1 MKNKCF
7 TSGICVCAHLAQT
20 RNPYVDLRNRMCAE
34 MGIIMIRKKM
44 TTFCVALTVCTAFA
58 GCAAGKGKD
67 SPLDASHPVTIEV
80 WNYYNGDQLTAFDN
94 LVKAF
99 NESLGKEK
107 GIIVKSSSQGSVNDL
122 ENNVLAAIR
131 GEVGAA
137 EVPNI
142 FMAYADTAYSADQM
156 GGIVDLKEYLSE
168 EEISSYI
175 ESYITEGDF
184 SGNGEIKIFPMAK
197 STEVLVLNKTD
208 WDLFAAETGA
218 NYKDLKDVEGLVK
231 TAQAY
236 YEWTDAATPDI
247 AGDGRAFYGR
257 DAMANYML
265 IGSMQLGTEI
275 FQVSD
280 GKMTLNF
287 KKETARKLW
296 DCYYIPFVK
305 GYFAAAGRFRSDDI
319 KTGNIIAYVGSSSGV
334 TFCPETVNR
343 SENESYPIELEVLP
357 CPGFMDGEAYTVQ
370 QGAGMVVT
378 EGSEAEICAS
388 VEFLKWFTA
397 DEQNILFSVQSGYLP
412 VKKTANNKE
421 AILNIGAEI
430 SPNME
435 KTLPVAVDTVNENT
449 TYTTRAF
456 EEGTKARNILEYALS
471 DKAAAD
477 RITVTERMAGGQS
490 LEDAVAEFCTDEY
503 FDAWYEETLER
514 LLAFEN
520 K

>member
-1 MKNKCF
+1 M
-7 TSGICVCAHLAQT
+7 
-20 RNPYVDLRNRMCAE
+20 
-34 MGIIMIRKKM
+34 
-44 TTFCVALTVCTAFA
+44 
-58 GCAAGKGKD
+58 
-67 SPLDASHPVTIEV
+67 
-80 WNYYNGDQLTAFDN
+80 
-94 LVKAF
+94 
-99 NESLGKEK
+99 
-107 GIIVKSSSQGSVNDL
+107 
-122 ENNVLAAIR
+122 
-131 GEVGAA
+131 
-137 EVPNI
+137 
-142 FMAYADTAYSADQM
+142 
-156 GGIVDLKEYLSE
+156 
-168 EEISSYI
+168 
-175 ESYITEGDF
+175 
-184 SGNGEIKIFPMAK
+184 
-197 STEVLVLNKTD
+197 
-208 WDLFAAETGA
+208 
-218 NYKDLKDVEGLVK
+218 
-231 TAQAY
+231 
-236 YEWTDAATPDI
+236 
-247 AGDGRAFYGR
+247 
-257 DAMANYML
+257 
-265 IGSMQLGTEI
+265 
-275 FQVSD
+275 SD

-334 TFCPETVNR
+334 SFCPDVVNR

-357 CPGFMDGEAYTVQ
+357 CPGFSGGEAYTVQ

-421 AILNIGAEI
+421 AILNSGAEI

-435 KTLPVAVDTVNENT
+435 KTLPVAVDTVNTNT

-456 EEGTKARNILEYALS
+456 EEGTKARNVLEYALS
-471 DKAAAD
+471 DIAAAD
-477 RITVTERMAGGQS
+477 RIIVTERLAEGQS